1 MKNTLRDR
9 LQEIIKHSMNSPPAR
24 ATGMQGTKEIIMGLA
39 VAAGLMFTQTMM
51 AAGPSPVDMK
61 TSAHF
66 TILAASAI
74 TGTPA
79 CTIIGDVGQ
88 TPTTGAAIT
97 GLLSSQLNGTIYAV
111 DAGGPAGSVMNPAML
126 TAAQND
132 LNTAYFDAAGRLPTP
147 TGLFLDPGAGDIGGM
162 NLAPGLYKFT
172 TTASITAGNVTLTG
186 GPSDV
191 WIFQIGTNLAMT
203 AGLKVVLAGGA
214 QANNIFWQVG
224 TQATIGA
231 SADFKG
237 TIMAAQAITVGATTT
252 IEGRLMARIA
262 AITFAGASCNLPPN
276 AITATAGPNGS
287 ISPPGTISVAYHG
300 NQAFSIVAVPGY
312 HVLDVLVDSVSI
324 GAPTSHT
331 FTDVIAPHTI
341 STTFEIDDPNI
352 AKVAADMA
360 ALLDNDIKGFNPDLA
375 HITVALTNPLPS
387 SGSVNASTITWSSG
401 TPAVV
406 SDDGQT
412 INRPAFTS
420 NDVVVT
426 FTATLVKGVISD
438 TKPFALTVLKS
449 PPSDIATVT
458 SATYT
463 VSIGAGAKTI
473 TAVPFNTSRVVF
485 LAALAK
491 SEANQTWNSSAISNP
506 VVSGNMLVVTAQ
518 DEITALTYT
527 VTVDANPDI
536 AKVAAD
542 KAALVD
548 AMIRGLNP
556 DLAHI
561 TVALTKPLPSSGSI
575 NASAITWSS
584 GTTAVVSNN
593 GQTINRPVYASGDA
607 TVIFTATLSRG
618 AAIATKQFTLKVL
631 KLPPSTIA
639 TVTSATYAVS
649 VAAGAKTIAAVT
661 FNTSKVAFLAALA
674 KGEANQTWNSNSI
687 ANPVVYGNKLVVTAQ
702 DGTTVVT
709 YTVTV
714 DVNPD
719 IAKAEADK
727 AALVDSMMRGSNPDL
742 AHITVALTNPLPS
755 IGSVNASTITWSSGT
770 PAVVSTNGQTI
781 NRPTFVSGDAT
792 VIFTA
797 TLTKGMAIA
806 TKPFVLTVLQL
817 SASRIATVTSAIYSV
832 SVAAGAKTISGV
844 PFNTSKVAFLAAL
857 VKGEPNQTWNSATI
871 ANPVVYGNKLVITAQ
886 DGITVVTYTVIV
898 VKAPASSG
906 KAITSFKI
914 LGNGRVDEETKTV
927 AVTVP
932 FNTNLTALV
941 PTISVSPLAE
951 INPLSGV
958 VQDFTNPVLYPVTA
972 EDFSIQN
979 YTVTVFKSS
988 SSTLAPVDLGSN
1000 VNFVILAGA
1009 AVTSTGGGTI
1019 NGDVGASPIAGSA
1032 IGVTDAQV
1040 NGIIY
1045 AVDASGPAGSVV
1057 DPVLLTAAK
1066 DYLTIAYNDA
1076 AGRTPV
1082 PTGSFLNP
1090 NGGNIG
1096 GLNLVPGLYK
1106 FTTSAL
1112 ITGSDV
1118 TLTGGPNDVWIFQCA
1133 QDLQVGS
1140 GIKVILA
1147 GGARARN
1154 IFWQVGTSA
1163 VLGTSSVFKGTIM
1176 ADQSITMNTSST
1188 MEGRALAFSAEVAF
1202 NGDIATLPQ
1211 DDGGMYLSKMRG
1223 SINWAKHAAG
1233 ISDDRLSI
1241 SGMINP
1247 RGGSSKLTGATAV
1260 LRVSGIQLMPA
1271 VAMDSNGKASG
1282 VINGITYK
1290 FKFDWLHGSYS
1301 FDIKGLDLRTAIGVP
1316 NTTAMILYDL
1326 PLRLTIEGAGLDIP
1340 LVLGTFECPCS
1351 TKIDKASSLTFN
1363 STSNITLTGLYNCN
1377 KTQVNQQKQQGG
1389 DVFNVKVTGV
1399 IEADGGGEV
1408 APTGDITIKIGDA
1421 TSVIIFAQMIGSGA
1435 KWTYKSKAPGITS
1448 FIIDNNN
1455 HTFTMLASRI
1465 AGTNIPLNDP
1475 GAPTSYQMQ
1484 IQLQVPT
1491 AVETMIFSSTVE
1503 ILRKNSTSKTWS
1515 R

>member
-237 TIMAAQAITVGATTT
+237 TIMAAQAITVGATT
-252 IEGRLMARIA
+252 
-262 AITFAGASCNLPPN
+262 
-276 AITATAGPNGS
+276 
-287 ISPPGTISVAYHG
+287 
-300 NQAFSIVAVPGY
+300 
-312 HVLDVLVDSVSI
+312 
-324 GAPTSHT
+324 SHT

-406 SDDGQT
+406 S
-412 INRPAFTS
+412 N
-420 NDVVVT
+420 
-426 FTATLVKGVISD
+426 
-438 TKPFALTVLKS
+438 
-449 PPSDIATVT
+449 
-458 SATYT
+458 
-463 VSIGAGAKTI
+463 
-473 TAVPFNTSRVVF
+473 
-485 LAALAK
+485 
-491 SEANQTWNSSAISNP
+491 
-506 VVSGNMLVVTAQ
+506 
-518 DEITALTYT
+518 
-527 VTVDANPDI
+527 
-536 AKVAAD
+536 
-542 KAALVD
+542 
-548 AMIRGLNP
+548 
-556 DLAHI
+556 
-561 TVALTKPLPSSGSI
+561 
-575 NASAITWSS
+575 
-584 GTTAVVSNN
+584 
-593 GQTINRPVYASGDA
+593 
-607 TVIFTATLSRG
+607 
-618 AAIATKQFTLKVL
+618 
-631 KLPPSTIA
+631 
-639 TVTSATYAVS
+639 
-649 VAAGAKTIAAVT
+649 
-661 FNTSKVAFLAALA
+661 
-674 KGEANQTWNSNSI
+674 
-687 ANPVVYGNKLVVTAQ
+687 
-702 DGTTVVT
+702 
-709 YTVTV
+709 
-714 DVNPD
+714 
-719 IAKAEADK
+719 
-727 AALVDSMMRGSNPDL
+727 
-742 AHITVALTNPLPS
+742 
-755 IGSVNASTITWSSGT
+755 
-770 PAVVSTNGQTI
+770 NGQTI

-857 VKGEPNQTWNSATI
+857 VKGEPNQTWNIATI

-914 LGNGRVDEETKTV
+914 LGNGTVDEETKTV

-1106 FTTSAL
+1106 FTTTAL

-1118 TLTGGPNDVWIFQCA
+1118 TLTGGPDDVWIFQCA
-1133 QDLQVGS
+1133 QDLQLGS

-1233 ISDDRLSI
+1233 ISDDRLNI

-1260 LRVSGIQLMPA
+1260 LRVSGIQLLPA

-1421 TSVIIFAQMIGSGA
+1421 TSVIIFAQMTGSGA
-1435 KWTYKSKAPGITS
+1435 KWTYKSKTPGITS
-1448 FIIDNNN
+1448 FIIDNKN